1 MTDGS
6 STIDDIILDPI
17 ENVFDSM
24 GMMQGDL
31 APVKRA
37 AVGAAIGYAL
47 AYGLQPKFAFMPDPN
62 GSKKKVPKL
71 FTPSATKEQ
80 IAAKQTTYFPAWAIV
95 AAPAIIFSV
104 LI

>member
-1 MTDGS
+1 ME
-6 STIDDIILDPI
+6 TIDDLILDPI
-17 ENVFDSM
+17 EGVFDSM

-37 AVGAAIGYAL
+37 AVGAAIGYAI
-47 AYGLQPKFAFMPDPN
+47 AYGLKPKSAFMTDPTDP
-62 GSKKKVPKL
+62 KKKIPKV
-71 FTPSATKEQ
+71 FTPMATKDQ
-80 IAAKQTTYFPAWAIV
+80 VANKQTTYFPVWAIV